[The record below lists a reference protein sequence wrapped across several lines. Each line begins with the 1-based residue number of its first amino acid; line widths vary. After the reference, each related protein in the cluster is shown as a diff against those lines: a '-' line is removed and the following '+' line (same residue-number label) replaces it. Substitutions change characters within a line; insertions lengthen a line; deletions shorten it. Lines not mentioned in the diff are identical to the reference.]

1 MDEWRRN
8 GTCSACAHF
17 EVDFGEAPDLHGHCK
32 MYPRTGSRQA
42 GDATCHAFSPE
53 AGFAERVQIA
63 ARTTVPDS
71 SRQRTAP
78 GRVLFGASGEAEP
91 TEPSSAATVRRRDGA
106 VLSPSSGAVAEP
118 EPKAGSAGPAA
129 EAMAPVPPD
138 PTAQADGDW
147 SEAVALRE
155 VLERFGLLAPVDLAE
170 EAAGATL
177 LIQPADTALKPAELE
192 VDVLFRKLSSVRDRL
207 RLVEQKVNAHPRLGE
222 AARLELQHPVTR
234 AYGAISSFSA
244 LFRPESA
251 TWHARRGARR
261 TLEALLRPWDTF
273 RPFEIAPKWQGG
285 TTVVR
290 AADGT
295 SGLRFPNEL
304 LFEKAGR
311 LRDALERLSAA
322 IAAHPGLDRDDR
334 DNLEDYVAKSNGS
347 LTTLN
352 ILFRHAEDR
361 FSSK

>member
-1 MDEWRRN
+1 MDAWRRN

-17 EVDFGEAPDLHGHCK
+17 EVDFGEAPDLIGHCK

-42 GDATCHAFSPE
+42 GDATCHAFTPE

-78 GRVLFGASGEAEP
+78 GRVLFGGPSEPHAEATSGP
-91 TEPSSAATVRRRDGA
+91 VRRRDG
-106 VLSPSSGAVAEP
+106 VVVEPSPPSAEARAP
-118 EPKAGSAGPAA
+118 EPTEDAGDETPAL
-129 EAMAPVPPD
+129 
-138 PTAQADGDW
+138 
-147 SEAVALRE
+147 ALRE
-155 VLERFGLLAPVDLAE
+155 VLERFGLLAPVAVSA

-177 LIQPADTALKPAELE
+177 LIQPADTSLKPAEVE
-192 VDVLFRKLSSVRDRL
+192 VDVLFRKLTSVRDRL
-207 RLVEQKVNAHPRLGE
+207 RLVEQKVNAHPRLDE

-234 AYGAISSFSA
+234 AYGAVSSFSA
-244 LFRPESA
+244 IFRPESA
-251 TWHARRGARR
+251 SWHARRAARWA
-261 TLEALLRPWDTF
+261 LEALLRPWDPF
-273 RPFEIAPKWQGG
+273 RPFELAPKWQGG
-285 TTVVR
+285 TTGVR
-290 AADGT
+290 AADG
-295 SGLRFPNEL
+295 SLAVVFPNEL
-304 LFEKAGR
+304 LFEKASR

-322 IAAHPGLDRDDR
+322 IAAHPALDRDDR
-334 DNLEDYVAKSNGS
+334 DALEDYVAKSNGS